1 MSTSESLP
9 IIDPWPTVAQR
20 PTMTI
25 EEAIGLT
32 KAAAEDMELQDMP
45 RFAQAVRLGREAL
58 ISLRAGR
65 LDGREEFDFAS
76 PLPGERIEP

>member
-1 MSTSESLP
+1 MSTSKSLP
-9 IIDPWPTVAQR
+9 IIDPWPTVAQP

-32 KAAAEDMELQDMP
+32 KAAAEDMELQHMP

-58 ISLRAGR
+58 INLRDSR
-65 LDGREEFDFAS
+65 LGGREEFDFAS